1 MNKDKTTVCNCVKCT
16 TARLKD
22 LRLPTKD
29 PADSEKE
36 NLLNKICDE
45 VESECFSD
53 DGDYSREKMKE
64 RLEHNLLTFS

>member
-1 MNKDKTTVCNCVKCT
+1 MNKDKTTACNCVKCT

-22 LRLPTKD
+22 LRVPIKRTTVN
-29 PADSEKE
+29 EKE

-64 RLEHNLLTFS
+64 RLLRHII